1 MSAANEYRNMIEH
14 SNERRLKALAM
25 PLFER
30 LKERGSDPSPP
41 VASEE
46 QELRERY
53 AKLRRKE
60 KEMTT
65 PRISQA
71 FAGKASPRESAGK
84 E

>member
-60 KEMTT
+60 KD
-65 PRISQA
+65 RA
-71 FAGKASPRESAGK
+71 RK
-84 E
+84 ECVKTKRAWPPTLAQ